1 MRLARDGANDSRI
14 QTIAR
19 GLYAMLAERLG
30 RTPTREELVQWLMD
44 AVHLLMD
51 YAPDPPGLEVFQ
63 TVQWSIGGEC
73 GFSVSPITGNRK
85 GCGDCEDLAT
95 LLVCLC
101 LCLGITARVKWI
113 EQKGSPLNHVAA
125 LVLFDDQ
132 RPDDPRAWR
141 CTDATIP
148 GARVGETPY
157 EALDRVGPGF
167 RSRVFGLSDAAG
179 GVFASHS
186 APAGLPLQNSL
197 SLAGTRVSIPSP
209 RPNPLAATL
218 SFTAPVAPASPVAPD
233 GTRRP
238 SGRIVVRGAPEGV
251 FPARVVVSGG
261 VAGDPA
267 ESQPLAPQPD
277 GTLALTWPI
286 NTIGRLQVGTFDV
299 PVSTARDTDSVYDYT
314 PTGLVFRPEITRLLV
329 VAETGRVIVEGV
341 GRDSV
346 QAPTGNSVADNLQHG
361 TRYLVELSAVPP
373 AESLP
378 PQRPGAIFGGI
389 PDALNGTSQPQP
401 ERVTIPLS
409 RNAAGAFEGEV
420 MPGPYTVLVFA
431 EESSTAQRQA
441 TRRLVYTGS
450 VNVVAGQTV
459 TVTQL
464 DAVADAYGPPGP
476 GPTPP
481 LPIAPSV
488 SPFAVA
494 RAASFAA
501 GHAGIVNVT
510 SDGRRNGYLSD
521 ASMAD
526 PRVPRAVKGLI
537 TREFDS
543 IPFDVTSVLGSDA
556 PAAPNNDV
564 RALSG
569 RYVPAA
575 AQAPD
580 AIRLFAVFY
589 KNAGLTFVAM
599 KPSEFTKLLRDL
611 DLLGWSHPRADG
623 SRAFELTV

>member
-1 MRLARDGANDSRI
+1 
-14 QTIAR
+14 
-19 GLYAMLAERLG
+19 
-30 RTPTREELVQWLMD
+30 
-44 AVHLLMD
+44 
-51 YAPDPPGLEVFQ
+51 
-63 TVQWSIGGEC
+63 
-73 GFSVSPITGNRK
+73 
-85 GCGDCEDLAT
+85 
-95 LLVCLC
+95 
-101 LCLGITARVKWI
+101 
-113 EQKGSPLNHVAA
+113 
-125 LVLFDDQ
+125 
-132 RPDDPRAWR
+132 
-141 CTDATIP
+141 
-148 GARVGETPY
+148 
-157 EALDRVGPGF
+157 
-167 RSRVFGLSDAAG
+167 
-179 GVFASHS
+179 
-186 APAGLPLQNSL
+186 
-197 SLAGTRVSIPSP
+197 
-209 RPNPLAATL
+209 
-218 SFTAPVAPASPVAPD
+218 
-233 GTRRP
+233 
-238 SGRIVVRGAPEGV
+238 V

-286 NTIGRLQVGTFDV
+286 NTLARLQVGEFDV
-299 PVSTARDTDSVYDYT
+299 PVGTQRDTDTVYDYT
-314 PTGLVFRPEITRLLV
+314 PTGLVFRPEITRLLL

-341 GRDSV
+341 GRDSI

-361 TRYLVELSAVPP
+361 TRYLVELSAVAP
-373 AESLP
+373 AEPLP
-378 PQRPGAIFGGI
+378 PERPRSVFGAVS
-389 PDALNGTSQPQP
+389 DALNGTSQPQP

-431 EESSTAQRQA
+431 EESSTTQRQA

-464 DAVADAYGPPGP
+464 NAVDDAYGPPGP
-476 GPTPP
+476 GTGPAPAPP
-481 LPIAPSV
+481 PSIAPTA

-526 PRVPRAVKGLI
+526 PRVPRTVKGLV

-543 IPFDVTSVLGSDA
+543 IPLDVTSVLGSDA

-564 RALSG
+564 RALDG

-580 AIRLFAVFY
+580 APRLFAVFY